1 MTAKRKKAK
10 PRKRKPGYIRKSP
23 RIYYGATT
31 GQTQMVSLRLPHAML
46 SQLDDVA
53 HHLDTDRTGILKA
66 VAALYL
72 DERHDET
79 IKRLLARRDDA
90 AAQVDLFK

>member
-10 PRKRKPGYIRKSP
+10 PRKRKPYVRKSP
-23 RIYYGATT
+23 RVYAGPST
-31 GQTQMVSLRLPHAML
+31 GRTQMVSLRFPHALL

-53 HHLDTDRTGILKA
+53 HRLDTDRTGILKA
-66 VAALYL
+66 VASLYL